1 MSRLTPSLD
10 AALQLWAKMTLEQ
23 ETLQDDGR
31 LLLHDLLAIH
41 APQADLGALL
51 NQVRDKSSGELIEGV
66 SCYEDRFFI
75 AMNAFAAQSLTGPAT
90 EQTTA
95 TFGNL
100 VKAFE
105 LQDEDVHLLKC
116 TVQNRP
122 NASLPPRVES
132 LYAGS
137 SFYKAA

>member
-1 MSRLTPSLD
+1 MSRLSPSLQ

-23 ETLQDDGR
+23 GTLDDEGR
-31 LLLHDLLAIH
+31 RLLHDLLAIH
-41 APQADLGALL
+41 APQADLSELL
-51 NQVRDKSSGELIEGV
+51 NQVRDLPSGELINRV

-75 AMNAFAAQSLTGPAT
+75 AMNAFAAQTLTGPAT
-90 EQTTA
+90 EDTA
-95 TFGNL
+95 TTFGSL
-100 VKAFE
+100 VKAFA
-105 LQDEDVHLLKC
+105 LQDDDVCLLKN

-137 SFYKAA
+137 SFYRAA